1 MYRRFFAL
9 FSFALLMTTCLF
21 AQKKTVL
28 ATMYPKNKT
37 AIVTLKD
44 GRKVNTP
51 NANVFLKNASLLY
64 FQGSTVKEANM
75 DVISKVDIED
85 RSFINVENQL
95 AYFVDS
101 IKGNSLY
108 CVEIID
114 MDAFERSLKNNV
126 NYTFIDLS
134 SDRLD
139 SFTNNMNTEENFVY
153 PVIHQYWFL
162 LDGKLVQAH
171 DRELWRVLNKQRYR
185 MMKTAISDPLFS
197 WTDKDSLMKLLNMI
211 SR

>member
-85 RSFINVENQL
+85 RS
-95 AYFVDS
+95 
-101 IKGNSLY
+101 
-108 CVEIID
+108 
-114 MDAFERSLKNNV
+114 
-126 NYTFIDLS
+126 IDLS

-139 SFTNNMNTEENFVY
+139 SFTNNMNTEEDFVY